1 MVYNFILGIQRFYHQ
16 VCEHFLKIRGQCRV
30 LKMHIC
36 GFSHALKPKK
46 IFKNKKLI
54 FITVECNSRENKKN
68 ILLDFFP

>member
-36 GFSHALKPKK
+36 CFSHALKPKK
-46 IFKNKKLI
+46 KYLKTKNLFLLPLSAIREKIKKIF
-54 FITVECNSRENKKN
+54 C
-68 ILLDFFP
+68 